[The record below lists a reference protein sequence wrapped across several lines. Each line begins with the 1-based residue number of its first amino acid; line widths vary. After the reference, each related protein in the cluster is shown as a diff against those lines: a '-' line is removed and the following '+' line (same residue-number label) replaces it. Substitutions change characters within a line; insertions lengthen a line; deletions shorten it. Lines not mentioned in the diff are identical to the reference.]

1 MGVLREGV
9 RKLQSLMR
17 KYVREL
23 RNQIHVLVVIL
34 KQDAEDIVL
43 FLPNELALLYI
54 YANNVCS
61 KYIHL
66 VNLGIGWWVGF
77 FNLQLVVGM
86 LKVSKFRK
94 LSEISL
100 GAKKNYFGI

>member
-1 MGVLREGV
+1 MQ
-9 RKLQSLMR
+9 K
-17 KYVREL
+17 
-23 RNQIHVLVVIL
+23 
-34 KQDAEDIVL
+34 IVL
-43 FLPNELALLYI
+43 MIMKASNYSLNMQA
-54 YANNVCS
+54 S
-61 KYIHL
+61 
-66 VNLGIGWWVGF
+66 GGWWVGF